1 MGKMNEISRLL
12 ETADEKGL
20 EEFFGSL
27 GWRKSVA
34 KIGGKEFIKAFDE
47 MKEENKIENITGD
60 KDTDALLH
68 DEQINQSA
76 ILCDN
81 KEQN

>member
-20 EEFFGSL
+20 QEFFGSL

-34 KIGGKEFIKAFDE
+34 KIGGREFIKALDE
-47 MKEENKIENITGD
+47 MKEEKKIKSNGNS
-60 KDTDALLH
+60 KL
-68 DEQINQSA
+68 
-76 ILCDN
+76 
-81 KEQN
+81 